1 MAERFTKT
9 ALTFDDVLLVP
20 AHSRILPA
28 EADVRTRLT
37 GKISLNIPILSAA
50 MDTVTESDMAI
61 AMAREGGIGIIHKN
75 MSIAEQAG
83 EVEKVKRYE
92 SGVITNPVT
101 LSPEHRV
108 GDAMKIMAEK
118 KISGFPITKGRKLV
132 GLITNRDL
140 RFHTDPGARIG
151 RVMVTLP
158 KLITARLGVSLEEAK
173 RILYRNRIEKLPL
186 VNRKGELVGLITVK
200 DILKKQEYPN
210 ACTDS
215 KGRLRAGAAV
225 GTAADTLD
233 RVAALAAAG
242 ADVVVVDTAHG
253 HSERVIDMV
262 RRIKRRWSPLQVI
275 GGNIVT
281 AAAARDL
288 IRAGAD
294 GVKVGVG
301 PGSIC
306 TTRVVMGVGI
316 PQITAICDCAAEAK
330 RHGVPV
336 IADGGIRYS
345 GDIAK
350 ALAAGA
356 DTVMIGNLFA
366 GTTES
371 PGETVLY
378 EGRTYKSYRGMGSL
392 AAMKLGSKDRYFQ
405 ADAIEET
412 KMIPEGIEGRVPFR
426 GPVSDSIFQFIG
438 GLRSS
443 MGYCGA
449 RNLSEFRR
457 AKFVRVTMAG
467 VRENHPHDVKITK
480 EAPNYRVE
488 N

>member
-1 MAERFTKT
+1 MAERFAKT

-20 AHSRILPA
+20 AHSRILPS

-37 GKISLNIPILSAA
+37 KKISLNIPILSSA

-61 AMAREGGIGIIHKN
+61 AMAREGGLGVIHKN
-75 MSIAEQAG
+75 MSISEQAG

-92 SGVITNPVT
+92 SGVITNPLT
-101 LSPEHRV
+101 LGPDHRV

-118 KISGFPITKGRKLV
+118 KISGFPITQGKKLV

-140 RFHTDPGARIG
+140 RFHTDPNERIG
-151 RVMVTLP
+151 RVMVTLA
-158 KLITARLGVSLEEAK
+158 KLITARQGISLEEAK

-186 VNRKGELVGLITVK
+186 VNRRGELVGLITVK
-200 DILKKQEYPN
+200 DILKKLEYPN
-210 ACTDS
+210 ACIDS
-215 KGRLRAGAAV
+215 RGRLRAGAAV

-233 RVAALAAAG
+233 RVAALASAG

-253 HSERVIDMV
+253 HSARVIEMV
-262 RRIKRRWSPLQVI
+262 RRIKRRWDGLQVI

-281 AAAARDL
+281 AGAARDL

-316 PQITAICDCAAEAK
+316 PQITAICDCVAEAR
-330 RHGVPV
+330 RHKVPV

-356 DTVMIGNLFA
+356 ETVMIGNLFA

-371 PGETVLY
+371 PGEVILY

-392 AAMKLGSKDRYFQ
+392 GAMKKGSKDRYFQ
-405 ADAIEET
+405 AGVDDEA

-426 GPVSDSIFQFIG
+426 GSVSDSIFQFIG

-449 RNLSEFRR
+449 RTLTEFRK